1 MSSLP
6 TTATGFTFPDLT
18 VRPPRS
24 PRVRLGGFV
33 ILPRLIDKARATL
46 AGKNGEYIYNSG
58 LDKRFFSFV
67 KIDADA
73 FLEQVATGAGDGALL
88 AWITANSDHK
98 PADYEIAHWSAF
110 QGERTATTL
119 KAREHYVKQHAALA
133 PERADVATGFDFLD
147 LDDHVSFGGKA

>member
-1 MSSLP
+1 MSTLP
-6 TTATGFTFPDLT
+6 SVAPDFSYPDLT

-33 ILPRLIDKARATL
+33 VLPRIIDKARATL

-73 FLEQVATGAGDGALL
+73 FLKQVATGAGDGALL
-88 AWITANSDHK
+88 AWVTVNTGHRPD
-98 PADYEIAHWSAF
+98 DWEIAHWSAF
-110 QGERTATTL
+110 QGERTAATL
-119 KAREHYVKQHAALA
+119 KAREYYAKEHAKLA

>member
-1 MSSLP
+1 MPSLP
-6 TTATGFTFPDLT
+6 AIAPDFAFPDLT

-46 AGKNGEYIYNSG
+46 AGKQGDYIYNSG
-58 LDKRFFSFV
+58 LDKRFFGFV
-67 KIDADA
+67 RVDPDA
-73 FLEQVATGAGDGALL
+73 FLAQVATGAGDGALL
-88 AWITANSDHK
+88 AWITAHAGHQ
-98 PADYEIAHWSAF
+98 PADWEIAAWSDF

-119 KAREHYVKQHAALA
+119 KAREHYAKQHAALA
-133 PERADVATGFDFLD
+133 ADRGDVATGFDFLD